1 MGGHNGKQTT
11 APEESP
17 RRASESFI
25 MTEGGRTRLSASREF
40 AKTSN
45 PPKPANRR
53 EHKKAA
59 FVAGRTIG
67 EKRERLETKRERAAA
82 RERDKRRNFWRITSV
97 SLGFIALIGILIF
110 LAATFF
116 RQEPTP
122 ETITESKPAVTVS
135 QPTIEIVDDSAS
147 ATGGKITS
155 RMREYIGMLESDL
168 RGYNYTPT
176 RAVIPVDSIRE
187 VHFYLDGYPGYLK
200 TTIDR
205 GAGVTAEDID
215 RMLRYLQ
222 GQGITEFEYID
233 VRIDG
238 RAFWK

>member
-1 MGGHNGKQTT
+1 MSRGGEASDFSQMSNGHGSS
-11 APEESP
+11 PES
-17 RRASESFI
+17 
-25 MTEGGRTRLSASREF
+25 
-40 AKTSN
+40 AKTTK
-45 PPKPANRR
+45 KPELAYRR
-53 EHKKAA
+53 EHKKST

-67 EKRERLETKRERAAA
+67 EKRERLETKRERVAA

-97 SLGFIALIGILIF
+97 SLGFVGMIGVLIF
-110 LAATFF
+110 LAVSFL
-116 RQEPTP
+116 RRTP
-122 ETITESKPAVTVS
+122 EPEPIVEPESTTTS
-135 QPTIEIVDDSAS
+135 YQPTIEIIDDSAS

-155 RMREYIGMLESDL
+155 RMRDYIGMLESDL

-205 GAGVTAEDID
+205 DAGVTAEDID